1 MIAWAHHDA
10 PHPAIA
16 ANQELSS
23 DKPAAAKP
31 STVAGPTK
39 GPASALASNPDTL
52 TAPDS
57 AATTGNVARCAAS
70 GTATAS
76 ANGRGSQA
84 AVATQ
89 DEAHQTMPP
98 LANTDNAKPT
108 DLARKGSTSTRSS
121 TATAS

>member
-10 PHPAIA
+10 PQPATA
-16 ANQELSS
+16 ASQELSN

-31 STVAGPTK
+31 STVAGPTN
-39 GPASALASNPDTL
+39 GPASALASSPDTL

-57 AATTGNVARCAAS
+57 AATTGSVARCAAS

-76 ANGRGSQA
+76 ANGRGSQVA
-84 AVATQ
+84 AATQ
-89 DEAHQTMPP
+89 DDAHQTMPP

-108 DLARKGSTSTRSS
+108 ELARKGSTSTSTS